1 MHVNHASP
9 QQPLTSET
17 PITIQ
22 SQIHLQHKQLFKLGH
37 ITCKSMLSQC
47 SAQVMQQKNVAQ
59 CSTMYLAKHKSKG
72 DLTSSESESASI
84 PEKVGLPSVCDW
96 GVSLD
101 MGLEG
106 S

>member
-1 MHVNHASP
+1 MREHAESV
-9 QQPLTSET
+9 QYSSHATEECGT
-17 PITIQ
+17 T
-22 SQIHLQHKQLFKLGH
+22 
-37 ITCKSMLSQC
+37 
-47 SAQVMQQKNVAQ
+47 N
-59 CSTMYLAKHKSKG
+59 LAKHKSKG
-72 DLTSSESESASI
+72 DLTSSESESPSF